1 MRKTDWAVVQKCK
14 EGGKMKAILKSYD
27 VSKEVDGR
35 EDIRISLV
43 NTGDVQEMMHFL
55 IFLMNRDSIFSDET
69 LTEYIMMKK
78 LGVK

>member
-1 MRKTDWAVVQKCK
+1 
-14 EGGKMKAILKSYD
+14 MKAMLKSYD
-27 VSKEVDGR
+27 VFKEVDGR
-35 EDIRISLV
+35 EDIRISLI